1 MATLNVK
8 QAFTFF
14 KPRVD
19 AFQTRENLI
28 TFVASLNIKGCC
40 KDSDKICLTGRK

>member
-28 TFVASLNIKGCC
+28 TFVASLNIKECC
-40 KDSDKICLTGRK
+40 

>member
-28 TFVASLNIKGCC
+28 TFVASLNI
-40 KDSDKICLTGRK
+40 DSDKIYLADRK

>member
-28 TFVASLNIKGCC
+28 TFVASLN
-40 KDSDKICLTGRK
+40 KDYDKIYLADRK

>member
-28 TFVASLNIKGCC
+28 TFVASLN
-40 KDSDKICLTGRK
+40 KDSDKIYLADRK